1 MHWLV
6 LPLLVSTVA
15 SAAVEEKTLTQEDS
29 DREGKLFSIFQIVKF
44 NNDACPA
51 IDGTTGT
58 CYTASEC
65 TANGGQDKGPCAS
78 GFGVCC
84 VAVVDPCDT
93 NVRLNNSYI
102 VNRGFPGTVQDSGNT
117 DCASERG
124 LDRQIGLT
132 STYTINKAAS
142 DIVQVRIDFIY
153 LELSAPAM
161 GDCNND
167 TITITGADPVSQKT
181 IPTNLCGTLTGQHMY
196 ISMKQVDTVTL
207 TITLS
212 SLVAQK
218 WQILVRQY
226 DSSQTDYLAPRGCLQ
241 YFRQDNGV
249 IETYNYNGGNG
260 ELLNNHMY
268 TYCIAQNDAYCDVAL
283 SSSDFMLG
291 GSSGSC
297 SDAVV
302 FGLDKVCGST
312 FGNSG
317 SLTWNYTGNYNVPFM
332 SDADNSAMDGGFK
345 INYLLLPC

>member
-1 MHWLV
+1 MQWLV
-6 LPLLVSTVA
+6 LPLLVSAAAAAPDA
-15 SAAVEEKTLTQEDS
+15 SELQEG
-29 DREGKLFSIFQIVKF
+29 DREGKLFSVFQIVRF
-44 NNDACPA
+44 NNDACTA
-51 IDGTTGT
+51 VDGSTGT
-58 CYTASEC
+58 CYTESEC
-65 TANGGQDKGPCAS
+65 TANGGENRGKCAS

-102 VNRGFPGTVQDSGNT
+102 VNRGFPGTVQDSGSTN
-117 DCASERG
+117 CAGSSSRK
-124 LDRQIGLT
+124 RQSADLT
-132 STYTINKAAS
+132 SAYTINKAAS
-142 DIVQVRIDFIY
+142 DIVQIRIDFVY
-153 LELSAPAM
+153 LELSAPMM
-161 GDCNND
+161 GDCSND
-167 TITITGADPVSQKT
+167 TIVITGADAVSQKI
-181 IPTNLCGTLTGQHMY
+181 IPSNLCGTLTGQHMY
-196 ISMKQVDTVTL
+196 ISVKDVDSVTM

-226 DSSQTDYLAPRGCLQ
+226 DSTQTEYLAPRGCLQ

-249 IETYNYNGGNG
+249 LETYNYNDGNG

-268 TYCIAQNDAYCDVAL
+268 TYCIAQNDLYCDVAL
-283 SSSDFMLG
+283 TSSSFMLG

-297 SDAVV
+297 SDAAV

-345 INYLLLPC
+345 ISYVLLPC